1 MIVLLVLIEWY
12 NIDCQIVL
20 HGLLSQIMNLYC
32 LFINMVSLKI
42 TLFELLSLSQKIIQ
56 NWNFKPGK
64 FRVNQFFEQKM
75 TNVNLVKN
83 NIKSLKSEVLKTISN
98 KYNILWL
105 LHYHK
110 DNRQLDTQLIEKK
123 NHVSINMSLKN
134 LQKFRSKLL
143 LLHQL

>member
-1 MIVLLVLIEWY
+1 
-12 NIDCQIVL
+12 
-20 HGLLSQIMNLYC
+20 
-32 LFINMVSLKI
+32 MVSLKI

-123 NHVSINMSLKN
+123 IMCPAT
-134 LQKFRSKLL
+134 RP
-143 LLHQL
+143 